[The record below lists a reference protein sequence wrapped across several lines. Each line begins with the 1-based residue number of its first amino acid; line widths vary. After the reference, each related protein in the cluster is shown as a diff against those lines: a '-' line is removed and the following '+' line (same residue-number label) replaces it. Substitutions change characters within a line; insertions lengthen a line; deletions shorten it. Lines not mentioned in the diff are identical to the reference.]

1 MKILKR
7 NFLDVGMKIWI
18 FLQLFFLVHRRQR
31 ERERDRYVCVFV
43 SVEVGEGNLGLQ

>member
-7 NFLDVGMKIWI
+7 IFLDVGMKIWI

-31 ERERDRYVCVFV
+31 ERDRYVCVFV